1 MLTLSQGLFSLFHCP
16 ACEEAGGAK
25 NDRRGQNQD
34 SWPKLAKGIFQNIW
48 QKNRGIGQRQWW
60 CSIAEQWA
68 VGGDQLCCA
77 SLFFFF
83 VILLL
88 LLFWLFYLPFLS
100 YQTTSAYEFYFFSN
114 SLSYLTAGRSEQTL
128 VWCLSTCHRSQ
139 SCKLTQRKKLSAM
152 QAQTSTASSP
162 FSPLADQDKGLLTET
177 IYSVNP
183 SSSWPWTH
191 RLFRSWP

>member
-1 MLTLSQGLFSLFHCP
+1 MRRLGVQKTIGEDRIRTADPSWRKRYSRTSDKKQRNWPAAMVVLHHWTMGSRWWPIMLCITFFLFCYS
-16 ACEEAGGAK
+16 
-25 NDRRGQNQD
+25 
-34 SWPKLAKGIFQNIW
+34 
-48 QKNRGIGQRQWW
+48 
-60 CSIAEQWA
+60 
-68 VGGDQLCCA
+68 
-77 SLFFFF
+77 F
-83 VILLL
+83 VIIILIV
-88 LLFWLFYLPFLS
+88 LPSFFLS

-114 SLSYLTAGRSEQTL
+114 SLSYLTAERSEQTL
-128 VWCLSTCHRSQ
+128 VWCLFTCHRSQ

-152 QAQTSTASSP
+152 QAQTSTAASP